1 MLLRKQHLMAE
12 NSPSPPDYTAH
23 SNGLM
28 YACCSRHGPATKF
41 KTHKRLKEQNETQIF
56 FHCMKQNNTETF
68 AFILVTASSCGTRVV
83 KVTKLDVWSFSSME
97 VECGVEEGI
106 EDI

>member
-1 MLLRKQHLMAE
+1 MAE

-23 SNGLM
+23 SNDLM
-28 YACCSRHGPATKF
+28 YACCSCHGPATKF

-56 FHCMKQNNTETF
+56 SLHETNNPETF

-83 KVTKLDVWSFSSME
+83 KVMKLDVWSFSHME
-97 VECGVEEGI
+97 VECAV
-106 EDI
+106 